1 MNKRILV
8 IMLCAVA
15 LTAAGCGSQSEN
27 SAAGATQEQ
36 DAAADVTE
44 SAQSENEPV
53 EAVEEITPE
62 EAAAAERRKKAE
74 EAAADRYESE
84 DGWSVSYNSELVDL
98 EEGKDYVRFT
108 YNGDANATNRIEFR
122 YFPFTSTDIVLA
134 EATEDYDRE
143 DLERSE
149 GYFAGMEDM
158 WCFHTDLVSD
168 GRYSTRGYTAVEYN
182 EGVLLVERRG
192 SIETDEERGELISDT
207 MSVIL
212 DSVRFTDPEPQ
223 EEYDY
228 VPGKYMLVQETKEDA
243 EATDAAAGSVSADEA
258 AAGYPAYV
266 ALGKNH
272 MGRLG
277 YADPVDI
284 IWYSRDC
291 LIKEDNESG
300 ATYYYTIEGD
310 SLYLQMGEDW
320 IEYQKDLGAAVN
332 VDSVDPG
339 EKDVQ
344 AFKTYENENGWYV
357 YYDSRKFTIKESRG
371 EVDFIFGTS
380 EEDSEDA
387 EMLKV
392 RYIRYDHTDDVLAD
406 ETRNYEVT
414 EVIQS
419 EGYIGGGKDAWGF
432 TVSLPASGDG
442 TVSARKL
449 TAVEH
454 NEGVL
459 LFDRPDHSG
468 GDSGEGVGNA
478 FEDIINTFMFTDHD
492 PQEEYDYVP
501 GRYLLNDRKLQK
513 AASNYPAFVR
523 LNKDHS
529 GMFGGSEER
538 DIIWYS
544 RKGVIVETGLDGASY
559 DYHIEGDVLYLQMD
573 DEWVE
578 YDKEDGDD

>member
-53 EAVEEITPE
+53 ETVEEITPE

-168 GRYSTRGYTAVEYN
+168 GRYSTRGYTTVEYN

-258 AAGYPAYV
+258 AAGYPAYI

-272 MGRLG
+272 MGVIG

-291 LIKEDNESG
+291 LIKEDNGSG
-300 ATYYYTIEGD
+300 KTYYYSIEGD
-310 SLYLQMGEDW
+310 SLYLQMGENW
-320 IEYQKDLGAAVN
+320 IEYRKDLGAAVN
-332 VDSVDPG
+332 VGSVDAG

-344 AFKTYENENGWYV
+344 SFKTYENENGWYV
-357 YYDSRKFTIKESRG
+357 YYDSQKFTIEESRG

-392 RYIRYDHTDDVLAD
+392 RYISYDRTDDVLAD
-406 ETRNYEVT
+406 ETRNYEASEVT
-414 EVIQS
+414 QS

-442 TVSARKL
+442 TTGARKL

-468 GDSGEGVGNA
+468 EDSGEGVGNA
-478 FEDIINTFMFTDHD
+478 FEDIINTFKFTNHD

-523 LNKDHS
+523 LNEDHS
-529 GMFGGSEER
+529 GMFGGSNER
-538 DIIWYS
+538 DIVWYS
-544 RKGVIVETGLDGASY
+544 RKGVIVEAGPDGASY
-559 DYHIEGDVLYLQMD
+559 NYRIEDDVLYIQMD

-578 YDKEDGDD
+578 YDKEERDD